1 MKRILLIADM
11 EGIAGVD
18 TLPPLIAGTVEY
30 DAACARMTAQVN
42 AVVEGFAAAGYDEV
56 IVSDSHR
63 GGAKDTNVRPGSL
76 HPLAR
81 LVLDEDAYAVNY
93 FRDVEAVACVG
104 MHAPAGTTG
113 FAAHTVSVQCD
124 WWLQGRRLS
133 ETDIVLALAAEHG
146 LPVALIAGDDV
157 LCGTLPSAVP
167 RVQIK
172 TSHSPEAAV
181 SMDERAAC
189 EALYASAAH
198 AVPVRVPPPVPL
210 PLEIVF
216 KSRWQAEWAVQRGA
230 RRCSD
235 YRVAMEGVNFRERY
249 ERGHRLVLDSIAAVI
264 PAVRGRPGST
274 DLEEDIT
281 ELITRPVITAEDETR
296 LLPTGD
302 LRQTARAF
310 LHCTTFTDEFGVV
323 LRALILHMLE
333 AWAPGVYVE
342 LDLSPVLEESLRK
355 IRQIPPTFPGALK
368 PHEGMARMDAWYI
381 LKERGLPAG
390 ELDLE
395 SLRDYVHHLHTDGA
409 AVHAFI
415 IAGMTQSLG
424 VDVGMRFP
432 ERPLR
437 GSSRLYDLYWL
448 THEFLFVTHYLR
460 RPLPLAGWE
469 TRTEELLMAVPWLL
483 RQGHADLAAEVALCL
498 QLMGEH
504 AAPRHRQLLD
514 FLLTAQRTDGALLDG
529 SMGDPPELL
538 ADHATGVVLLVLA
551 GAQEWNRRRSAV
563 P

>member
-1 MKRILLIADM
+1 MNRILLIADM

-42 AVVEGFAAAGYDEV
+42 AAVEGFAAAGYDEV

-63 GGAKDTNVRPGSL
+63 GGAEGTNVRGESL

-81 LVLDEDAYAVNY
+81 LVLDEDAYAAAC
-93 FRDVEAVACVG
+93 FRDVKAVACIG

-113 FAAHTVSVQCD
+113 FAAHTISVQCD
-124 WWLQGRRLS
+124 WWLDGRRLS

-157 LCGTLPSAVP
+157 LCGALPPAVP

-172 TSHSPEAAV
+172 TSRSPVVAESV
-181 SMDERAAC
+181 DEEAAC
-189 EALYASAAH
+189 EALRTTAAT
-198 AVPVRVPPPVPL
+198 ATPVRLPPPVAL

-235 YRVAMEGVNFRERY
+235 YRVAVEGANFRARY

-264 PAVRGRPGST
+264 PAVRGRPGSAE
-274 DLEEDIT
+274 LEEDIT
-281 ELITRPVITAEDETR
+281 ELITRPVVTVDDETR
-296 LLPTGD
+296 PLPTGD

-310 LHCTTFTDEFGVV
+310 LHCTVFTDEFSVA

-333 AWAPGVYVE
+333 AWAPGVYAE
-342 LDLSPVLEESLRK
+342 LDLSPALEETLWKLR
-355 IRQIPPTFPGALK
+355 RIPLSFSSALK
-368 PHEGMARMDAWYI
+368 PHEGMARVDAWYI
-381 LKERGLPAG
+381 LKERDLPTG

-395 SLRDYVHHLHTDGA
+395 SLRDYVRHLHADGA
-409 AVHAFI
+409 AIYAFI
-415 IAGMTQSLG
+415 IAGMIKSLG
-424 VDVGMRFP
+424 VDVGTQFP
-432 ERPLR
+432 QCPLR
-437 GSSRLYDLYWL
+437 GPSRLYDLYWL
-448 THEFLFVTHYLR
+448 THEFLFATHYLR
-460 RPLPLAGWE
+460 RPLPYAGWE

-483 RQGHADLAAEVALCL
+483 REGHADLAAEVALCL

-504 AAPRHRQLLD
+504 AAPRHRQLVE
-514 FLLTAQRTDGALLDG
+514 FLLAAQRADGALLDG

-538 ADHATGVVLLVLA
+538 ADHATGVLLLVLA
-551 GAQEWNRRRSAV
+551 GAQEWNRRRGSA
-563 P
+563 